1 MMMRRAVM
9 VFALIGRARM
19 IMVIMVVMML
29 MGLGT
34 AFTIG
39 MRASMH
45 GSACHSCK
53 NAEGEELLQ
62 DN

>member
-1 MMMRRAVM
+1 MM
-9 VFALIGRARM
+9 
-19 IMVIMVVMML
+19 IMVVMML